1 MYSTQFWI
9 FSAISLFC
17 LCATASCFTATLID
31 RPSVQQRNVFMT
43 SGIVI
48 FFIIGHMLHFTGSTE
63 EALLLGAK
71 FEYVANICLLG
82 GIYNFLASFYRKSPN
97 RFILFLARI
106 VPAPFVVLIP
116 IASTASSFWVFRLFF
131 KSYSLGATKNGLC
144 ELVIERGPAFY
155 CYMAFAG
162 LYTLLIFLTFI
173 SKLHSSTKKERY
185 LAVRMFLRLLPFLLV
200 CMVFTFMEYRRPVTP
215 LRPIVLSATTAL
227 CAYLVH
233 KEKFRNLYD
242 LSYFAVV
249 DSLYDPLFVT
259 DTEFFV
265 RNANMAAKVLFP
277 EYHKANYKNQIQI
290 DAELK
295 NILNQSV
302 YTMDSKHIRIASREF
317 IPEPHRI
324 ERDDILYGYI
334 LVLNDVTEQ
343 SNKFMQ
349 LEHKNM
355 QLSFDYK
362 EIENDL
368 LTTRSKIV
376 GGLIQYALEQDS
388 YIGEHMRRTSNY
400 TAILAKQLQAGGKY
414 ASTITNEYKTTLCQ
428 VTPLHDAG
436 KIFLASKT
444 FGDGDGD
451 GSLQEHVNAGVKLI
465 DRIFIND
472 QTNLFYSLAKEVTL
486 CHHECWDGSGF
497 PKGLKGEEIPLGARI
512 VALANEFD
520 SLTLKRN
527 LEVPYSFAEAYT
539 TILSESGKKFDPEIV
554 EAFKLA
560 RKEFLDMY
568 NQVTKSK

>member
-9 FSAISLFC
+9 FSAVSLVC
-17 LCATASCFTATLID
+17 LCTTASCFTATLID

-48 FFIIGHMLHFTGSTE
+48 FFIIGHMLHFSGSTE
-63 EALLLGAK
+63 ETLLLGAK

-82 GIYNFLASFYRKSPN
+82 GIYNFLAAFYRKSPN
-97 RFILFLARI
+97 RHILFLARI
-106 VPAPFVVLIP
+106 IPAPFVVLIP
-116 IASTASSFWVFRLFF
+116 IASTASTLWIFRLFF
-131 KSYSLGATKNGLC
+131 KSYSLGTTKNGLC
-144 ELVIERGPAFY
+144 ELVIERGPVFY
-155 CYMAFAG
+155 CYMVFAG
-162 LYTLLIFLTFI
+162 LYALLIVATFI
-173 SKLHSSTKKERY
+173 GKLHSSTKKERC
-185 LAVRMFLRLLPFLLV
+185 LAIKMFLRLLPFLFV
-200 CMVFTFMEYRRPVTP
+200 CMVFTFMNYRRPVTP
-215 LRPIVLSATTAL
+215 LRPLVLTATTAL

-259 DTEFFV
+259 DSEFFV
-265 RNANMAAKVLFP
+265 RNANVAAKVLFP

-290 DAELK
+290 DPELK
-295 NILNQSV
+295 QILNQSV

-317 IPEPHRI
+317 SPEPHRI
-324 ERDDILYGYI
+324 ERDGILYGYI

-376 GGLIQYALEQDS
+376 GGLIQYALEMDS

-400 TAILAKQLQAGGKY
+400 TAILVKQLQAGGKY
-414 ASTITNEYKTTLCQ
+414 ASTITNEYRTTLCQ
-428 VTPLHDAG
+428 VTPLHDVG
-436 KIFLASKT
+436 KIFLAKRTWDSE
-444 FGDGDGD
+444 GE
-451 GSLQEHVNAGVKLI
+451 GSLQDHVNSGAKLI
-465 DRIFIND
+465 DRLFIND
-472 QTNLFYSLAKEVTL
+472 QTNLFYTLAKEVSL
-486 CHHECWDGSGF
+486 YHHECWDGSGI

-520 SLTLKRN
+520 SLTLKRKH
-527 LEVPYSFAEAYT
+527 EVPYSFAEAYT
-539 TILSESGKKFDPEIV
+539 TILSESGTKFDPEIV

>member
-9 FSAISLFC
+9 FSAVSLVC
-17 LCATASCFTATLID
+17 LCTTASCFTATLID

-48 FFIIGHMLHFTGSTE
+48 FFIIGHMLHFSGSTE

-82 GIYNFLASFYRKSPN
+82 GIYNFLAAFYRKSPN
-97 RFILFLARI
+97 RQILFIARI
-106 VPAPFVVLIP
+106 IPAPFVVLIP
-116 IASTASSFWVFRLFF
+116 IASTASPLWIFRLFF
-131 KSYSLGATKNGLC
+131 KSYSLGTTKTGLC

-155 CYMAFAG
+155 CYMVFAG
-162 LYTLLIFLTFI
+162 LYALLIVATFI
-173 SKLHSSTKKERY
+173 SKLHSSTQTERS

-200 CMVFTFMEYRRPVTP
+200 CTVFTFMTYRRPVTP
-215 LRPIVLSATTAL
+215 LRPLVLSATTVL

-259 DTEFFV
+259 DSEFFV
-265 RNANMAAKVLFP
+265 RNANVAAKVLFP
-277 EYHKANYKNQIQI
+277 EYHKANYKNQIPI
-290 DAELK
+290 DPELK
-295 NILNQSV
+295 QILNQSV

-317 IPEPHRI
+317 SPEPHRI
-324 ERDDILYGYI
+324 ERDGILYGYI

-376 GGLIQYALEQDS
+376 GGLIQYALEMDS
-388 YIGEHMRRTSNY
+388 YTGEHMRRTSNY
-400 TAILAKQLQAGGKY
+400 TAILVKQLQAGGKY
-414 ASTITNEYKTTLCQ
+414 ASTITNEYRITLCQ
-428 VTPLHDAG
+428 VTPLHDVG
-436 KIFLASKT
+436 KIFLANKAWNPEEE
-444 FGDGDGD
+444 
-451 GSLQEHVNAGVKLI
+451 GSLQDHVNSGAKLI
-465 DRIFIND
+465 DRFFIND
-472 QTNLFYSLAKEVTL
+472 QTNLFYTLAKEVTL
-486 CHHECWDGSGF
+486 YHHECWDGSGL

-520 SLTLKRN
+520 SLTLKRKH
-527 LEVPYSFAEAYT
+527 EVPYSFAEAYT